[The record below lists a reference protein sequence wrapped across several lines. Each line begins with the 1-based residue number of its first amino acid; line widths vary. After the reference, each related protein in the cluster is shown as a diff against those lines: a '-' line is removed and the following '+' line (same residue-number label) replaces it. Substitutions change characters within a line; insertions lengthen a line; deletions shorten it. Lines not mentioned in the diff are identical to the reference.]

1 MKLKRLQHAM
11 YLCRD
16 LEASR
21 KFYKEVLGMEE
32 IPRKLNDPA
41 RKGAWFKLGDT
52 RFHLAQW
59 EEGHWSL
66 GGARQPITVWDNH
79 LAFEVDDIE
88 VWKRWLTEK
97 SIAFAVGTMGEGFM
111 KQIYFKDPGGN
122 MVELVE
128 HLRDDWWKEF

>member
-21 KFYKEVLGMEE
+21 KFYTDVLGMEE
-32 IPRKLNDPA
+32 IPRKLIDPV

-59 EEGHWSL
+59 EEGHWRLVSRHLTGRERAPRLQSKASRTIRGCRNAL
-66 GGARQPITVWDNH
+66 GLRLGSAAQYVD
-79 LAFEVDDIE
+79 LAMASTEV
-88 VWKRWLTEK
+88 
-97 SIAFAVGTMGEGFM
+97 
-111 KQIYFKDPGGN
+111 
-122 MVELVE
+122 
-128 HLRDDWWKEF
+128 